1 MDIVDLAPVAF
12 IARQK
17 VSGFSLV
24 LSQDGRIGI
33 KGPQP
38 PATLVE
44 YIKAHRPGIISA
56 LQAEA
61 DKLRADLRTALD
73 AGNCDPLSLKT
84 REALAAIAEGKGPDS
99 PQQVRC
105 LLEYL
110 REAKL

>member
-1 MDIVDLAPVAF
+1 MDIVDLAAF

-17 VSGFSLV
+17 VFGFSLV
-24 LSQDGRIGI
+24 LSPDGRIGI
-33 KGPQP
+33 KGPKP

-44 YIKAHRPGIISA
+44 YIKAHRPAIIAA
-56 LQAEA
+56 LEVEAAEIRSE
-61 DKLRADLRTALD
+61 LRAALD
-73 AGNCDPLSLKT
+73 AGKCDPLSADT
-84 REALAAIAEGKGPDS
+84 RIALAAIAEGQGPDS